1 LGPFAHA
8 RDGAR
13 VAGYDLFID
22 HLTGDLVDDGAGEFE
37 TTDTAAMAVYL
48 QLCCELDAWVVE
60 PDLGGRAHLV
70 PRKNNLTTGTALKV
84 AYLEAYQPLVDD
96 GRIVDPVITIDRDKV
111 GRIVM
116 YSSARD
122 SQRGQLELSDLL
134 PFTPGDL

>member
-84 AYLEAYQPLVDD
+84 AY
-96 GRIVDPVITIDRDKV
+96 VDPVITIDRDKV